1 MSNSLVVRQSNSSD
15 NVGLAYRKAMSQTLR
30 MPFKSGGSL
39 ALTIDSE
46 IVKELEID
54 QGTLF
59 SQEVLDNGVFLRI
72 RKLKD

>member
-1 MSNSLVVRQSNSSD
+1 
-15 NVGLAYRKAMSQTLR
+15 